1 MRSMTYCD
9 CFPRC
14 FAYCFL
20 LSLSR
25 TDAKIHSVDIAMQL
39 TSTTH
44 CISSEKC
51 STISFQ
57 FHQFDEVA
65 PTVHDLAHV
74 EFIVSPI
81 HLHNLENSAL
91 NPICNS
97 GSSGSFCNVANI
109 NGVNILS
116 LLDESCRK
124 KFQHEGYVHFV
135 VLGFIAGL
143 IFAAAYVVFLKTGAS
158 PLQSIFDK
166 NELIAPPKNKE
177 DDRSRTSI
185 AHEKVY
191 EKLNDRI
198 DFARSTLC
206 TCGKEDRMILER
218 VLALLKT
225 VLLDKALTDK
235 KVAIIELKMGE
246 LLSAKLLAILP
257 PRISPDNFSSA
268 LWKSEEKP
276 QLLSGRNG
284 KFDYV
289 ADDTSRGD
297 CNEKFHSEIIVD
309 DAGADSTTNG
319 QSLISPM
326 SSILYG
332 EIGQSDSEYL
342 IAMTDI
348 KQRLAEELAG
358 VSLLLP
364 SPLPNSDKAVS
375 CRTTRCNSLCTL
387 DSVNQYGLDFEKEG
401 AAFQSILKN
410 TTSNGRDDSSLA
422 RRIFF

>member
-1 MRSMTYCD
+1 MG
-9 CFPRC
+9 
-14 FAYCFL
+14 
-20 LSLSR
+20 R
-25 TDAKIHSVDIAMQL
+25 THAKIHSIDIAMQL
-39 TSTTH
+39 PSTTH

-51 STISFQ
+51 STISIQ
-57 FHQFDEVA
+57 FRQFDEVA
-65 PTVHDLAHV
+65 PAVREVAYA
-74 EFIVSPI
+74 EFTVSPI
-81 HLHNLENSAL
+81 HFQNLENSTI
-91 NPICNS
+91 NPIRNS

-116 LLDESCRK
+116 SLDESCRK
-124 KFQHEGYVHFV
+124 TFQHEGYVHYVF
-135 VLGFIAGL
+135 LGFVAGL

-166 NELIAPPKNKE
+166 NELIAPQKSKE
-177 DDRSRTSI
+177 GDPSRTSI
-185 AHEKVY
+185 AYENISEKR
-191 EKLNDRI
+191 NDRI

-206 TCGKEDRMILER
+206 TCGKEDRMVLER
-218 VLALLKT
+218 VLALLKA

-235 KVAIIELKMGE
+235 KVATLEQKIGH
-246 LLSAKLLAILP
+246 LLSRKLLSIVP
-257 PRISPDNFSSA
+257 TRISPDNFSTS

-276 QLLSGRNG
+276 QLLSESNE

-289 ADDTSRGD
+289 ADDISRSD
-297 CNEKFHSEIIVD
+297 CNEKFHPEIIID
-309 DAGADSTTNG
+309 DTGADGVTIG
-319 QSLISPM
+319 HSLISPM

-358 VSLLLP
+358 VSHLLP
-364 SPLPNSDKAVS
+364 SSLSDSDRAVS

-410 TTSNGRDDSSLA
+410 TTSNGGDDSSLA